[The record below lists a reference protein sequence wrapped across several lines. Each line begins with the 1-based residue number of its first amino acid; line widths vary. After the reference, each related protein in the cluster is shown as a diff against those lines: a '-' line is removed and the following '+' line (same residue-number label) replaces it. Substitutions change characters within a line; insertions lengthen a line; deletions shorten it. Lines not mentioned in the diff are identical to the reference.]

1 MFGMEATRIALS
13 IERLKVGGVGAVGM
27 RDPSTPARV
36 VTLRRAALLAGVSC
50 AALAVLGSG
59 GVYAQVDGTWTGAG
73 TPEWTDG
80 ANWSSNPDVPDN
92 TATFTNNGAPTS
104 VTISDDAE
112 INTMQFTAAAPAYS
126 FTISSAFTIAGI
138 DNSSA
143 FAPSFILNNGAVLS
157 FEIDNGSNTT
167 FSGTISGSG
176 SLVKEGEGTLTL
188 SGNNSYTGGTLVN
201 EGTLAV
207 GSSTALGTGTL
218 SLAEDTTLQAA
229 ANWLTLANAI
239 QLLGDATVDTQS
251 NTLTLSGSIS
261 GTGGLDKI
269 GSGTLILTGVST
281 YTGDTNV
288 NEGVLRVDG
297 SLVSAVSVNEGGTL
311 MGTGTIGGLEVGSG
325 GIVAPG
331 NLIAIGTLRV
341 AGDVSFDEDSVFR
354 VKANA
359 AGQSDKIIATG
370 AASIDGGTVQVLA
383 QSGNYARQT
392 RYTILTASG
401 GVDGEFENVTSNLAF
416 LTPLLTYDPNN
427 VFLTLIR
434 NDITF
439 ASVAQTL

>member
-1 MFGMEATRIALS
+1 MLGIGGDTRTLNV
-13 IERLKVGGVGAVGM
+13 ERPKAGDVGVTRTRQRRRLGGLRHAG
-27 RDPSTPARV
+27 RAR
-36 VTLRRAALLAGVSC
+36 TLRRAALLAGVSC
-50 AALAVLGSG
+50 AALFVSASVP
-59 GVYAQVDGTWTGAG
+59 VDAQVDGTWAG
-73 TPEWTDG
+73 PGTEWTDG
-80 ANWSSNPDVPDN
+80 TNWSSNPDVPDN

-104 VTISDDAE
+104 VTISNDAE
-112 INTMQFTAAAPAYS
+112 IATMQFTAAAPAYS
-126 FTISSAFTIAGI
+126 FVISSAFSIMGI

-167 FSGTISGSG
+167 VSGTISGSG

-218 SLAEDTTLQAA
+218 FLAEETTLQAA
-229 ANWLTLANAI
+229 ANWLKLTNVI

-251 NTLTLSGSIS
+251 NTLTLAGSIS
-261 GTGGLDKI
+261 GTGGLEKI

-281 YTGDTNV
+281 YTGDTEV

-297 SLVSAVSVNEGGTL
+297 SLVSVVSVNAGGTL

-331 NLIAIGTLRV
+331 GPSWIGTLRV
-341 AGDVSFDEDSVFR
+341 AGDVSFDEGSIYR

-392 RYTILTASG
+392 R
-401 GVDGEFENVTSNLAF
+401 
-416 LTPLLTYDPNN
+416 
-427 VFLTLIR
+427 
-434 NDITF
+434 
-439 ASVAQTL
+439 

>member
-1 MFGMEATRIALS
+1 MFGMGATRIALS
-13 IERLKVGGVGAVGM
+13 MERVRVGGLGVIGT
-27 RDPSTPARV
+27 RQRPSTSARV
-36 VTLRRAALLAGVSC
+36 VTLPRAALLAGVSLPRSPC
-50 AALAVLGSG
+50 CRRAP
-59 GVYAQVDGTWTGAG
+59 YMRVDGTWTGPG
-73 TPEWTDG
+73 TSGRMAPTG
-80 ANWSSNPDVPDN
+80 LTPDVPDN

-104 VTISDDAE
+104 VTISNDAA
-112 INTMQFTAAAPAYS
+112 INTMQFTAGAPAYS
-126 FTISSAFTIAGI
+126 FTISSAFNIAGI
-138 DNSSA
+138 DNNSA
-143 FAPSFILNNGAVLS
+143 FAPSFILNNGAVVS

-207 GSSTALGTGTL
+207 GSSTALGTGIL
-218 SLAEDTTLQAA
+218 SLEDGTTLQAA

-331 NLIAIGTLRV
+331 N
-341 AGDVSFDEDSVFR
+341 
-354 VKANA
+354 
-359 AGQSDKIIATG
+359 
-370 AASIDGGTVQVLA
+370 
-383 QSGNYARQT
+383 
-392 RYTILTASG
+392 
-401 GVDGEFENVTSNLAF
+401 
-416 LTPLLTYDPNN
+416 
-427 VFLTLIR
+427 
-434 NDITF
+434 
-439 ASVAQTL
+439 

>member
-1 MFGMEATRIALS
+1 M
-13 IERLKVGGVGAVGM
+13 
-27 RDPSTPARV
+27 
-36 VTLRRAALLAGVSC
+36 
-50 AALAVLGSG
+50 LGSG

-104 VTISDDAE
+104 VTISDDAA

-126 FTISSAFTIAGI
+126 FTISSAFSIAGI

-143 FAPSFILNNGAVLS
+143 FAPSFILNNGAVVS

-188 SGNNSYTGGTLVN
+188 WGNNSYTGGTLVN

-218 SLAEDTTLQAA
+218 SLADDTTLQAA
-229 ANWLTLANAI
+229 ANWLTLSNAI

-251 NTLTLSGSIS
+251 STFTLSGAIS
-261 GTGGLDKI
+261 GPGGLDKI

-325 GIVAPG
+325 GMSH
-331 NLIAIGTLRV
+331 R
-341 AGDVSFDEDSVFR
+341 
-354 VKANA
+354 
-359 AGQSDKIIATG
+359 AT
-370 AASIDGGTVQVLA
+370 
-383 QSGNYARQT
+383 
-392 RYTILTASG
+392 
-401 GVDGEFENVTSNLAF
+401 
-416 LTPLLTYDPNN
+416 
-427 VFLTLIR
+427 
-434 NDITF
+434 
-439 ASVAQTL
+439 